1 MLKIS
6 TILTIYQMA
15 SDAIKELKQAPRQP
29 ASEHQSLIEAL
40 VDVRDLSARLGGQ
53 LAWQQALKGSSA
65 PEPASAPAPAPEP
78 DPLPQPDVELA
89 PGETH
94 QALLRLAQIALPEPV
109 SNPSRTPAMLRALS
123 VLGEEPIEVKPGSG
137 VDVWLSA
144 VKARAGKLRKSG
156 DPSTAYILKI
166 ADGYVRH
173 MRWLGVPLGKP
184 FEAARDDIAIKSACG
199 KTSVTQVTRWLAKH
213 GLVKQSA
220 PAQGRLSHLALTL
233 PAPGGSSSLARPD
246 WLAAAL
252 KSLAG
257 RRTGEADPEA
267 LKGVIR
273 ACARL
278 AKWQGDAMIIKAPA
292 IVFAEEACTTASTA
306 LRCIYWMRAKGLAT
320 TKQAPTKQKP
330 IEMTLTMPG
339 GAQ

>member
-6 TILTIYQMA
+6 TILTIHQMA
-15 SDAIKELKQAPRQP
+15 SDAIKELKQAQRQP

-40 VDVRDLSARLGGQ
+40 VDVRDISASLGGQ

-65 PEPASAPAPAPEP
+65 PEPASEPAPAPE
-78 DPLPQPDVELA
+78 
-89 PGETH
+89 
-94 QALLRLAQIALPEPV
+94 LAQLTLPEPA
-109 SNPSRTPAMLRALS
+109 SAPA
-123 VLGEEPIEVKPGSG
+123 PGG
-137 VDVWLSA
+137 DVWLSA

-173 MRWLGVPLGKP
+173 MRWHGASVGKP
-184 FEAARDDIAIKSACG
+184 FEAARDDVAIKSACG

-233 PAPGGSSSLARPD
+233 PDTKPTAITRPD
-246 WLAAAL
+246 WLACAL
-252 KSLAG
+252 KSLAK
-257 RRTGEADPEA
+257 RKTGEADPEA
-267 LKGVIR
+267 LKAIIG

-278 AKWQGDAMIIKAPA
+278 AKWQGADLQVVASAA
-292 IVFAEEACTTASTA
+292 TFAKEADISTSTA
-306 LRCIYWMRAKGLAT
+306 IRCIYWLRSKGLAS

-330 IEMTLTMPG
+330 IKMALTMAG

>member
-6 TILTIYQMA
+6 TILTIHQMA

-40 VDVRDLSARLGGQ
+40 VDVRDISASLGGQ

-65 PEPASAPAPAPEP
+65 PEPASAPAPAP
-78 DPLPQPDVELA
+78 A
-89 PGETH
+89 PAPERVS
-94 QALLRLAQIALPEPV
+94 QFKLR
-109 SNPSRTPAMLRALS
+109 
-123 VLGEEPIEVKPGSG
+123 
-137 VDVWLSA
+137 DY
-144 VKARAGKLRKSG
+144 VKA
-156 DPSTAYILKI
+156 
-166 ADGYVRH
+166 
-173 MRWLGVPLGKP
+173 
-184 FEAARDDIAIKSACG
+184 SA
-199 KTSVTQVTRWLAKH
+199 
-213 GLVKQSA
+213 SA
-220 PAQGRLSHLALTL
+220 PAPAPATKRATIDDWLDAGSKAVQKRKHGEPSTKAILSVIRVYATQPEGVMVGDVIKADKVKVARHLGCSKSQIQKINRWLKLAGLIKPANGDGPWDSDGCHWILTL

-257 RRTGEADPEA
+257 RKTGEADPDA

-278 AKWQGDAMIIKAPA
+278 AKWQGDALIVKASA
-292 IVFAEEACTTASTA
+292 SAFAKEADTTASTA
-306 LRCIYWMRAKGLAT
+306 LRCIYWMRAKKLAL
-320 TKQAPTKQKP
+320 TKGAPTKQKP

>member
-6 TILTIYQMA
+6 TILTIHQMA
-15 SDAIKELKQAPRQP
+15 SDAIKELKHAQRQP

-40 VDVRDLSARLGGQ
+40 VDVRDISASLGGQ

-65 PEPASAPAPAPEP
+65 PEPASEPAPAPASEP
-78 DPLPQPDVELA
+78 A
-89 PGETH
+89 PAPASEP
-94 QALLRLAQIALPEPV
+94 APAQLILPEH
-109 SNPSRTPAMLRALS
+109 
-123 VLGEEPIEVKPGSG
+123 
-137 VDVWLSA
+137 VWLSA

-166 ADGYVRH
+166 ANGYVCH
-173 MRWLGVPLGKP
+173 MRWHGASLGKP

-220 PAQGRLSHLALTL
+220 SAQGRLSHLALTL

-257 RRTGEADPEA
+257 RKTGEADPDA

-278 AKWQGDAMIIKAPA
+278 AKWQGDALIVKASA
-292 IVFAEEACTTASTA
+292 SAFAKEADTTASTA
-306 LRCIYWMRAKGLAT
+306 LRCIYWMRAKKLAL
-320 TKQAPTKQKP
+320 TKGAPTKQKP

>member
-40 VDVRDLSARLGGQ
+40 VDVRDISARLGGQ
-53 LAWQQALKGSSA
+53 LAWQQALKSPSA
-65 PEPASAPAPAPEP
+65 PEPASAPAPAPESERIS
-78 DPLPQPDVELA
+78 QFK
-89 PGETH
+89 
-94 QALLRLAQIALPEPV
+94 LR
-109 SNPSRTPAMLRALS
+109 
-123 VLGEEPIEVKPGSG
+123 
-137 VDVWLSA
+137 DY
-144 VKARAGKLRKSG
+144 VKA
-156 DPSTAYILKI
+156 
-166 ADGYVRH
+166 
-173 MRWLGVPLGKP
+173 
-184 FEAARDDIAIKSACG
+184 SA
-199 KTSVTQVTRWLAKH
+199 
-213 GLVKQSA
+213 SA
-220 PAQGRLSHLALTL
+220 PAPATKRATVDDWLDAGSKAVQKRKHGEPSTKAILSVIRVYATQPKGVMVGDVIKADKVKVARHLGCSKSQVQKINRWLKLAGLIKPANGDGPWDSDGCHWILTL

-257 RRTGEADPEA
+257 RKTGEADPKA

-292 IVFAEEACTTASTA
+292 SAFAKEADTTASTA

>member
-15 SDAIKELKQAPRQP
+15 IDAIKELKHPHRMA
-29 ASEHQSLIEAL
+29 ASQHQTLIEAL
-40 VDVRDLSARLGGQ
+40 VDVRDISARLGGQ

-65 PEPASAPAPAPEP
+65 PAPASEP
-78 DPLPQPDVELA
+78 DPLPQPDVKLA
-89 PGETH
+89 PGET
-94 QALLRLAQIALPEPV
+94 QRALLRLAQLALPEPA
-109 SNPSRTPAMLRALS
+109 PASKRATIDGWLDA
-123 VLGEEPIEVKPGSG
+123 GS
-137 VDVWLSA
+137 
-144 VKARAGKLRKSG
+144 KAALKRKHG
-156 DPSTAYILKI
+156 DPSTKAILAAVKAYASQPK
-166 ADGYVRH
+166 
-173 MRWLGVPLGKP
+173 GVVVG
-184 FEAARDDIAIKSACG
+184 DAIEMTIS
-199 KTSVTQVTRWLAKH
+199 SMAKH
-213 GLVKQSA
+213 IGCSRSQVHRINSWLKGAGLIRPVKSD
-220 PAQGRLSHLALTL
+220 GGSTWVLTL
-233 PAPGGSSSLARPD
+233 PAPGGSSSLARPE

-257 RRTGEADPEA
+257 RKTGEADPNA

-278 AKWQGDAMIIKAPA
+278 AKWQGDALIIKAPA
-292 IVFAEEACTTASTA
+292 SAFAKEADTTASTA
-306 LRCIYWMRAKGLAT
+306 LRCIYWLRAKGLAT

>member
-15 SDAIKELKQAPRQP
+15 SLAIKELKQAPRLP
-29 ASEHQSLIEAL
+29 ASEHQTLIEAL
-40 VDVRDLSARLGGQ
+40 ADVRDLSARLGGK

-65 PEPASAPAPAPEP
+65 PAPASEP
-78 DPLPQPDVELA
+78 DPLPQPDVKLA
-89 PGETH
+89 PGET
-94 QALLRLAQIALPEPV
+94 QRALLRLAQLALPEPAPASKRATIDDWLDAGSKAV
-109 SNPSRTPAMLRALS
+109 QKRKLGEPSTKAILS
-123 VLGEEPIEVKPGSG
+123 VIRVYATQPKGVMVGDVIKADTGKVAKHLGCS
-137 VDVWLSA
+137 
-144 VKARAGKLRKSG
+144 KSQVQ
-156 DPSTAYILKI
+156 K
-166 ADGYVRH
+166 VN
-173 MRWLGVPLGKP
+173 RWLK
-184 FEAARDDIAIKSACG
+184 
-199 KTSVTQVTRWLAKH
+199 LA
-213 GLVKQSA
+213 GLIR
-220 PAQGRLSHLALTL
+220 PANGDGPWDSDGCHWILTM
-233 PAPGGSSSLARPD
+233 PAPGGGSSSLARPE

-257 RRTGEADPEA
+257 RKTGEADPKA

-278 AKWQGDAMIIKAPA
+278 AKWQGDALIIKAPA
-292 IVFAEEACTTASTA
+292 SAFAKEADTTASTA

-339 GAQ
+339 GE